1 MTLSARSMVF
11 LFLSIFAVASLIVGC
26 SGQDTTSQS
35 LATSNAAVK
44 AETEEKTLNATSE
57 NTQYNLPDRVDVV
70 YFQSGKPCHCMA
82 VIGENIQSI
91 VIFDFLD
98 EYSEGKLTFTLLD
111 SSDEANYE
119 MAMKYNTGPFG
130 LFITIV
136 QGETERIVPVE
147 ELWSMTGNEEKYKA
161 YVKDII
167 ARSLKGEM

>member
-1 MTLSARSMVF
+1 MKLPVRGVGF
-11 LFLSIFAVASLIVGC
+11 LVLSIFAVAALIEGC

-35 LATSNAAVK
+35 PATSNPAVK
-44 AETEEKTLNATSE
+44 AETEEKTLNAASE
-57 NTQYNLPDRVDVV
+57 NTQYNSPDRVDVV

-82 VIGENIQSI
+82 VIGENVQSI
-91 VIFDFLD
+91 VIFDFLE
-98 EYSEGKLTFTLLD
+98 EYSEGKLTFALLD

-119 MAMKYNTGPFG
+119 IAMKYNTGPFG

-147 ELWSMTGNEEKYKA
+147 ELWSMTGDEEKYKA

-167 ARSLKGEM
+167 AKSLKGEL